1 MKGFTL
7 IELLVVVLI
16 IGILS
21 AVALPQYQRA
31 VNRSRMVQI
40 QTYINHVAKLMQVH
54 FLAEGNY
61 DNYTNAYPE
70 LYETANYQW
79 IFKKGYNWHT
89 AIGIDRP
96 QMTRSETM
104 TYLKA
109 HAGLKVSSRAGDIT
123 IECVVEA
130 TSSYVP
136 NEDGKTLCHGLG
148 YTKKSGAGTSL
159 GFSSRYI
166 VRYSK

>member
-16 IGILS
+16 IGILA

-31 VNRSRMVQI
+31 VNRSRLVQV

-61 DNYTNAYPE
+61 DNYRDAHPE
-70 LYETANYQW
+70 LYEIANYQW
-79 IFKKGYNWHT
+79 IFKKGYNWAT
-89 AIGIDRP
+89 SSGIGSP
-96 QMTRSETM
+96 QMSRDEVM
-104 TYLKA
+104 TYPKA
-109 HAGLKVSSRAGDIT
+109 HAGLMVTAQAGDIT
-123 IECVVEA
+123 IVCVVEA
-130 TSSYVP
+130 TSSGVQ
-136 NEDGKTLCHGLG
+136 NEDGKAWCQSLG
-148 YTKKSGAGTSL
+148 YTKKSGAGTGS
-159 GFSSRYI
+159 GFSSQWI

>member
-16 IGILS
+16 IGILA

-31 VNRSRMVQI
+31 VNRSRLVQA

-61 DNYTNAYPE
+61 DNYRDAHPE
-70 LYETANYQW
+70 LYENYQW
-79 IFKKGYNWHT
+79 IFKKGYDWVT
-89 AIGIDRP
+89 YSGGSPLMGRK
-96 QMTRSETM
+96 EVM
-104 TYLKA
+104 TYPKA
-109 HAGLKVSSRAGDIT
+109 HAGLQVTANAGDIT
-123 IECVVEA
+123 IECLAEA

-136 NEDGKTLCHGLG
+136 NEDGKAWCQSLG
-148 YTKKSGAGTSL
+148 YTKKSGAGTGS
-159 GFSSRYI
+159 GFSSQWI

>member
-16 IGILS
+16 IGILA

-31 VNRSRMVQI
+31 VNRSRLVQV
-40 QTYINHVAKLMQVH
+40 QTYINHVAKLMSVH

-61 DNYTNAYPE
+61 DNYWNTYPE
-70 LYETANYQW
+70 LYEATNYQW
-79 IFKKGYNWHT
+79 IFKKGYSWGRSIDIHT
-89 AIGIDRP
+89 PA
-96 QMTRSETM
+96 MSLSETM
-104 TYLKA
+104 TYPKA
-109 HAGLKVSSRAGDIT
+109 HAGLRVTANAGDIT
-123 IECVVEA
+123 IECLAEA

-136 NEDGKTLCHGLG
+136 NEDGKAWCQSLG
-148 YTKKSGAGTSL
+148 YTKKSGAGTGS
-159 GFSSRYI
+159 GFSSQWI